1 MSDRRVVIVGGG
13 QAGGRVALSLREG
26 GFQGDITLV
35 AAEPHLPHERPP
47 LSKDLLTGLSQP
59 EGAYLADAAA
69 LAGLNITVITATSA
83 TAIDPDARQV
93 SLGDGRRLA
102 YDDLVLATGSRPRQL
117 TMNND
122 AGNGGAGAV
131 PVLRSMA
138 DALALRDRLRPGATL
153 AVVGGGV
160 IGLELASSALA
171 RGVRP
176 VIIEAADRV
185 MARQIGPAASE
196 FLQGLHRDA
205 GSTLHLGRA
214 LRGLQQDGDG
224 FLMTLDDG
232 TEIRADCA
240 VAAIGVIPDT
250 ALAEAAG
257 LACDDGILID
267 ARGQTSRPG
276 IWAAGDVA
284 RGPVPWSDRPERQES
299 WRNAE
304 NQARRVAASI
314 LGHDDVAEDPVPG
327 FWSDQLGH
335 RLQAEGS
342 CQGDEIVRPS
352 ADGGF
357 AAFHVQDRR
366 LVGCVVLDNPKLAA
380 LARRAIGRGVEVD
393 PAALA
398 DPAGDPRRILR

>member
-26 GFQGDITLV
+26 GFLGDITLV

-47 LSKDLLTGLSQP
+47 LSKDLLTGLSEP

-69 LAGLNITVITATSA
+69 LAGLSIAVITATSA
-83 TAIDPDARQV
+83 TAINPAARQV
-93 SLGDGRRLA
+93 SLADGRRLA

-117 TMNND
+117 SMNGR
-122 AGNGGAGAV
+122 AGVV
-131 PVLRSMA
+131 PVLRSMD
-138 DALALRDRLRPGATL
+138 DALGLRDRLRPGATL

-160 IGLELASSALA
+160 IGLELASSALT

-185 MARQIGPAASE
+185 MARQIGAAASR
-196 FLQGLHRDA
+196 FLQDLHHDA
-205 GSTLHLGRA
+205 GSTLHLGRT
-214 LRGLQQDGDG
+214 LRDLEQSNDGY
-224 FLMTLDDG
+224 LMTLDDG

-267 ARGQTSRPG
+267 GRGQTSHPG

-284 RGPVPWSDRPERQES
+284 RGHVPWSDRPERQES

-304 NQARRVAASI
+304 NQARRVASSI
-314 LGHDDVAEDPVPG
+314 LGIEDVAEDPVPG

-342 CQGDEIVRPS
+342 CQGDEIVRHS

-366 LVGCVVLDNPKLAA
+366 LVGCVVLDNPKLAT
-380 LARRAIGRGVEVD
+380 LARRAIGRGAEVD

-398 DPAGDPRRILR
+398 DPAVDPRRILR